1 MREGLNDCRMAAVLD
16 PNFMVNLRSAKYK
29 IEKGVKLEPIEE
41 VNEEHVGMVME
52 PLSHRRAEVTDM
64 GPVAGNF
71 GVTRMTLTC
80 PSRGLVGYRSVFSSD
95 TRGTRFMHRAFMAYE
110 KYCGPLGNVRKGVLD
125 WNFTIPLGTS
135 KQPPTPFCYLDFCMF
150 IIQPNVF
157 SSCCRSV
164 EGQFGFLFIGF
175 YHIENE
181 YGCIEDSFG
190 QKGKDSVKWAAEMS
204 VGLGASVP
212 RARWKENDALEY
224 IHQQTYKHMTRM
236 NKSLDEK
243 LNIVSDVSFSPV
255 DSHEQKSTD
264 IITMT
269 DKDHLPSSLILDED
283 QLSPPGRVET
293 PVMEETSVDLPA
305 VPSYVELTEKQ
316 QTDAR
321 KMTIKRII
329 DSYKQL
335 RRVKLVQTHDI
346 AFLTGCSG
354 EGRLLF

>member
-16 PNFMVNLRSAKYK
+16 PNFMVNLRSAKRITIEVAEGLQKAQKVSNYLRREHFELSVSPPRVMYK

-52 PLSHRRAEVTDM
+52 ALSHRRAEVTDM

-110 KYCGPLGNVRKGVLD
+110 KYCGPLGNVRKGVLV
-125 WNFTIPLGTS
+125 NVT
-135 KQPPTPFCYLDFCMF
+135 CY
-150 IIQPNVF
+150 
-157 SSCCRSV
+157 
-164 EGQFGFLFIGF
+164 
-175 YHIENE
+175 Y
-181 YGCIEDSFG
+181 SFG

-212 RARWKENDALEY
+212 RARWKETDALEY

-236 NKSLDEK
+236 NKSPDEK
-243 LNIVSDVSFSPV
+243 LNIVSDVAFSPV

-264 IITMT
+264 NITMT

-335 RRVKLVQTHDI
+335 RRVKLVQTH
-346 AFLTGCSG
+346 TT
-354 EGRLLF
+354 LLS